1 MIKQQKIFIN
11 ETITLQFYFQNFASV
26 QRIYKLKNIS
36 RNKRAGKLLNS
47 KKQTKE
53 ILVILLNI
61 T

>member
-1 MIKQQKIFIN
+1 MIKQQEIFIN

-26 QRIYKLKNIS
+26 QRIYKFKNIS
-36 RNKRAGKLLNS
+36 RNKIVRKLLNS

-53 ILVILLNI
+53 MLVILLNI